1 MGATESRHVTTSI
14 KQLEEEL
21 QNVKLENQQL
31 KIDIHK
37 LLIENE
43 NIEKKNNDLH
53 KQFHTEIVKMGELEL
68 DKKCNDK
75 FWNYVE
81 SKQVLNDFLKK
92 HKLDWMKNEIEIDWY
107 VKFID
112 YINSQRF
119 MITSAQ

>member
-107 VKFID
+107 VKFIV

>member
-112 YINSQRF
+112 YINS
-119 MITSAQ
+119 S